1 MELVIPARNLLKGE
15 EVRILKRCETAAS
28 FDRTD
33 FVQGAVK
40 KQARNLPGAA
50 VVFQGAAFQGP
61 PRFFSSKSS
70 YPESPIY
77 KNSLNDDRNSLKY
90 YIFENFSFFCLDSVL

>member
-40 KQARNLPGAA
+40 KQ
-50 VVFQGAAFQGP
+50 

-90 YIFENFSFFCLDSVL
+90 YIFENFSFFYRNSVL

>member
-50 VVFQGAAFQGP
+50 VVFQGAVKKQ

-70 YPESPIY
+70 YPESPIC